1 MALGVGD
8 FISFLCDAGYGF
20 VVICYQTNFS
30 LRVSSPLGVRRGR
43 GGGVAGVWGREKSR
57 ESSTL
62 APSLAIHGEF
72 ASRLNVLKWSS
83 GCLNAIANYL
93 IAFIYEIFGPGKTS
107 KSCFRRQFWR
117 TAYKADRDH
126 AGQTFFTVI
135 LKVPGLPSIWFHLRS
150 FLSFCFC
157 SCIPSL
163 FLIFVPESGHWHNF
177 LNFFL

>member
-1 MALGVGD
+1 M
-8 FISFLCDAGYGF
+8 
-20 VVICYQTNFS
+20 
-30 LRVSSPLGVRRGR
+30 
-43 GGGVAGVWGREKSR
+43 WGREKSR

-83 GCLNAIANYL
+83 GCLNTIANYW
-93 IAFIYEIFGPGKTS
+93 IVFIYEIFGPGKTS

-135 LKVPGLPSIWFHLRS
+135 LKVPGLPTIWFHLRS
-150 FLSFCFC
+150 FLSFCFF
-157 SCIPSL
+157 SCIPSR
-163 FLIFVPESGHWHNF
+163 FLIFVPESGHIHNF
-177 LNFFL
+177 LNFFLQFRATTLHGGRNQEQRWGWDVTSSFYFVVMVVKCLFCKSRETPRV